1 MDPAALPAEVAQ
13 LQFESNGTNT
23 PITEH
28 PLIKETPD
36 LPTFFKRAIDQ
47 HSEIG
52 RRVRLPGKD
61 AKPEDVEGLFNK
73 LEVRPPEA
81 WLRKQRGVPEKPD
94 GYEYVKP
101 EGLPEGVVWND
112 ELVGKARDLA
122 HKLGWSKQ
130 DFTEAL
136 NFHNGLISD
145 MIAKAQAE
153 QDKQYGA
160 FKTEEETKTAL
171 KTKWGG
177 DFDKNY
183 ADAEEGAKAFF
194 ADSTEL
200 YEMFKGTPLARTP
213 LFVERMREYRLAT
226 MEDKEPAQA
235 PGQDSNLDAMIAD
248 IEKPGGSKYER
259 WIKGDSQ
266 INDERLAL
274 YAKKHPGRVEI
285 T

>member
-13 LQFESNGTNT
+13 LQFESPSGKVS
-23 PITEH
+23 IADH
-28 PLIKETPD
+28 PMIKDAPD
-36 LPTFFKRAIDQ
+36 LPTFFNRAIDQ
-47 HSEIG
+47 HHEIG
-52 RRVRLPGKD
+52 RRVRYPAKD
-61 AKPEDVEGLFNK
+61 ATPEHIQEFWSKAGDI
-73 LEVRPPEA
+73 RPPEPI
-81 WLRKQRGVPEKPD
+81 LRKWGGVPDKPAD
-94 GYEYVKP
+94 YEYVKP
-101 EGLPEGVVWND
+101 EGVEGEINADWLN
-112 ELVGKARDLA
+112 KWRDRA
-122 HKLGWSKQ
+122 HTLGLNKQ
-130 DFTEAL
+130 QFTEGINL
-136 NFHNGLISD
+136 FNEIIGDISTR
-145 MIAKAQAE
+145 AQAE

-226 MEDKEPAQA
+226 MEDTEPALA

-248 IEKPGGSKYER
+248 IEKPGGAKYER

-274 YAKKHPGRVEI
+274 YAKKHPGKVEI